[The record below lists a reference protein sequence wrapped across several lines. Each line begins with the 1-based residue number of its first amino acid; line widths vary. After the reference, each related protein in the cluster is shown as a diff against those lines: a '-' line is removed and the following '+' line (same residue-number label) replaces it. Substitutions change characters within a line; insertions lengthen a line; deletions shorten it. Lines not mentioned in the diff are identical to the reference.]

1 MSFQSESSSPLRPVS
16 VSGMD
21 LMTEAKLWRNPCP
34 FSFRLNYL
42 ALRYNRA
49 CYDWVQKTEGLSRI
63 EYMVVYSLALCEGG
77 RARDIA
83 RSSGFPKNSLSRA
96 IAKLEE
102 SGLITRQRGTG
113 GDGRGQALFLSDAG
127 WALFRRT
134 LPAFEKRES
143 EMLTGLSHEE
153 QRTLSHLLA
162 KVVLNCAPLSD
173 AFPDD
178 FNPSA
183 TE

>member
-1 MSFQSESSSPLRPVS
+1 MSFQSDPSSPPRPVS

-42 ALRYNRA
+42 ALRYNSA

-63 EYMVVYSLALCEGG
+63 EYMVVYSLALHEGG
-77 RARDIA
+77 QARDIA

-96 IAKLEE
+96 IAKLED
-102 SGLITRQRGTG
+102 SGLIIRRRGT
-113 GDGRGQALFLSDAG
+113 GDGRGQALFLSDEG
-127 WALFRRT
+127 KALFRRT
-134 LPAFEKRES
+134 LPAFERRER
-143 EMLTGLSHEE
+143 EMLTGLSSEE
-153 QRTLSHLLA
+153 ERTLSHLLA

-173 AFPDD
+173 EFPKD
-178 FNPSA
+178 FKPSA

>member
-1 MSFQSESSSPLRPVS
+1 MSFQSDPSSSPRPVC

-42 ALRYNRA
+42 ALRYNSA

-63 EYMVVYSLALCEGG
+63 EYMVVYSLALHEGG
-77 RARDIA
+77 QARDIA

-96 IAKLEE
+96 IAKLED
-102 SGLITRQRGTG
+102 SGLISRRRGT
-113 GDGRGQALFLSDAG
+113 GDGRGQALFLSDKG
-127 WALFRRT
+127 RALFRRT
-134 LPAFEKRES
+134 LPAFERRER
-143 EMLTGLSHEE
+143 EMLTGLSNEE
-153 QRTLSHLLA
+153 ERTLSHLLA
-162 KVVLNCAPLSD
+162 KVVLNCAALSD
-173 AFPDD
+173 EFPED